1 MEKKVDV
8 LDLLEEESSKLIAK
22 KTPQIQGGIEKNIDS
37 INRKAKEI
45 GEAETVAM
53 VAFSNRVKEFNQD
66 AVAFDSYLQ
75 DLLEGDL

>member
-8 LDLLEEESSKLIAK
+8 LDLLEEESNKLIAK
-22 KTPQIQGGIEKNIDS
+22 KTPQIQGGIKKNIDS

-53 VAFSNRVKEFNQD
+53 VAFSKRVKEFNQD